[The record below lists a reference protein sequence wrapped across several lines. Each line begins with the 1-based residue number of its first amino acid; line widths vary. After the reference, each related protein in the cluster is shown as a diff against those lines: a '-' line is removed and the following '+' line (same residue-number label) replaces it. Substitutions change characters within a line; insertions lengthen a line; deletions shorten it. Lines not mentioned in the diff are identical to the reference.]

1 MQVIVDVTP
10 RRPARRSDVEGKNR
24 CSEVLEHADSVFDD
38 ATDHCTRR
46 RKAICSWKPIPH
58 GLKSAT
64 MSHAE
69 ILAEL
74 PKLKAE
80 ERRQIYQR
88 LCELQEQDLLN
99 AAGPSEEEKKLL
111 DAALAEYED
120 DHDRGRPWRAV
131 LGDLRA
137 RKAS

>member
-1 MQVIVDVTP
+1 
-10 RRPARRSDVEGKNR
+10 
-24 CSEVLEHADSVFDD
+24 
-38 ATDHCTRR
+38 
-46 RKAICSWKPIPH
+46 
-58 GLKSAT
+58 
-64 MSHAE
+64 MSNAK

-74 PKLKAE
+74 PKLKVE

-99 AAGPSEEEKKLL
+99 GAGPSEEEKKLL
-111 DAALAEYED
+111 DAALAEYEQD
-120 DHDRGRPWRAV
+120 RDRGRPWREV